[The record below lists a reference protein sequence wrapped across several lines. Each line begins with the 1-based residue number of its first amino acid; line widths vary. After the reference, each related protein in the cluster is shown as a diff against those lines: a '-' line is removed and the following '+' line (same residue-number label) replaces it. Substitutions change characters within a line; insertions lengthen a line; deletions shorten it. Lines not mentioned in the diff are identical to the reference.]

1 MKNVYETIS
10 IPTPMSDIW
19 GQEFANNWLVA
30 WNSKDIEKIIEFYSD
45 EIVLVSP
52 AVKNVTGYQDGVI
65 IKKSEIKDMW
75 LKVFQQI
82 PELQYSLVA
91 VAVGIDSLTI
101 HYTSSLCD
109 MVADVLKFDRDWKII
124 KSCTYY

>member
-1 MKNVYETIS
+1 
-10 IPTPMSDIW
+10 MSDIW
-19 GQEFANNWLVA
+19 GQEFANNWLAA

-52 AVKNVTGYQDGVI
+52 IVKNLTGYQDGII

-91 VAVGIDSLTI
+91 VVVGIDSLTI